1 MRPED
6 RRAADVV
13 FDQHPWGYALLFGA
27 VLCPVAAAA
36 GAMLLVHD
44 LDATVP
50 LFWGVGFGVLGL
62 YFAGRWG
69 LGARVLADERAWLAS
84 LGFEVNGWFD
94 VIGVEVPHDGKLR
107 VTLEFRGTPPDA
119 IELESW
125 LGAVGAERASGSSW
139 SFISP
144 RISAR
149 AGTRG
154 SSFTTRYYLA
164 WQKRLVK
171 RVLIPIHAKY
181 PLARVQVS
189 AVRR

>member
-1 MRPED
+1 MRPQE

-13 FDQHPWGYALLFGA
+13 FAQHPWGHALLFIT
-27 VLCPVAAAA
+27 VLCPVVAAAV
-36 GAMLLVHD
+36 AMLVLRDFD
-44 LDATVP
+44 LTVP
-50 LFWGVGFGVLGL
+50 LFWGCGFGGFGL
-62 YFAGRWG
+62 YLAARWA

-94 VIGVEVPHDGKLR
+94 VLGVEVPEEGKLR
-107 VTLEFRGTPPDA
+107 VTLEFAGTPPDA

-125 LGAVGAERASGSSW
+125 LGAVDAERAGGSAW

-144 RISAR
+144 RISVR

-154 SSFTTRYYLA
+154 STFTTRYYLA
-164 WQKRLVK
+164 WQKRLVN
-171 RVLIPIHAKY
+171 RVLVPIHRQY

-189 AVRR
+189 TVGR